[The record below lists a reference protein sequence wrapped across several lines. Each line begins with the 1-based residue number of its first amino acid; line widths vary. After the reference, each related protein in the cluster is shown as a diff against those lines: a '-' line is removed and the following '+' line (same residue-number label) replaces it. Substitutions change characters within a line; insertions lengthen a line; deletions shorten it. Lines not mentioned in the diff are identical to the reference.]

1 MPVFTLMIMNVVA
14 VMYLCVTDV
23 VAEMLVTYSCCPAH
37 GACKRLE
44 LFLVFVTAVWGV
56 ESALPL
62 DTCSHLERKYSGV
75 IFFSDCDSAFSK

>member
-1 MPVFTLMIMNVVA
+1 MPVFTLMMMNVVA

-23 VAEMLVTYSCCPAH
+23 VAGNIQLLPSSWSMQKTRIVS
-37 GACKRLE
+37 G
-44 LFLVFVTAVWGV
+44 VFVTAVWGV

-62 DTCSHLERKYSGV
+62 DTCSHLERKYSGA